1 MENNRI
7 STPWLAAAITLICL
21 LGVLPSSKP
30 ALSAATPW
38 VSTDVAQIRLIGT
51 YRNDDLKIGLHIRL
65 EPGWKTYWRS
75 PGDSGFPTMVD
86 WSGSA
91 NVVKPT
97 LRWPLPKRAVLSGY
111 QSFVYGDEVVL
122 PVSAEVVDRTVP
134 VSLKAAVDYA
144 VCKEVCVPLQADL
157 SLQIEPQTKTA
168 AAADFHAKLIDRY
181 SARVPSRE
189 PHGGFEIG
197 SAVVEQAGGQE
208 RLVVTLKAP
217 DFGDPDVIVEAA
229 SPFSFSAP
237 VVRLEM
243 SGGRAVMSLAVYG
256 GKSGASLVGQ
266 NVTITAYDGERAVER
281 VVLLKQD

>member
-1 MENNRI
+1 M
-7 STPWLAAAITLICL
+7 PWRAAAIILICL
-21 LGVLPSSKP
+21 LGVLQGSKP
-30 ALSAATPW
+30 AFAAATPW
-38 VSTDVAQIRLIGT
+38 ISTDVAQIRLLGS
-51 YRNDDLKIGLHIRL
+51 YRHDDLKIGLHIRL

-91 NVVKPT
+91 NVDNPT

-122 PVSAEVVDRTVP
+122 PVSAEVVDRTAP

-157 SLQIEPQTKTA
+157 SLQIEPQTKPA

-181 SARVPSRE
+181 AARVPTRE
-189 PHGGFEIG
+189 PDDGLEIG
-197 SAVVEQAGGQE
+197 SVVVEQAGGRE

-217 DFGDPDVIVEAA
+217 AFSDPDVIVEAA

-237 VVRLEM
+237 VVTLEK
-243 SGGRAVMSLAVYG
+243 SAGRAVVSLVVHG
-256 GKSGASLVGQ
+256 GKSDASLVGQ

-281 VVLLKQD
+281 VVSLKQD

>member
-1 MENNRI
+1 M
-7 STPWLAAAITLICL
+7 PWRAAAITLICL
-21 LGVLPSSKP
+21 LGVLPGSKP
-30 ALSAATPW
+30 AFAAATPW
-38 VSTDVAQIRLIGT
+38 ISTDVAQIRLIGS
-51 YRNDDLKIGLHIRL
+51 YGNDDLKIGLHIRL

-97 LRWPLPKRAVLSGY
+97 LRWPLPKRTVLSGY

-134 VSLKAAVDYA
+134 VTVKAAVDYA
-144 VCKEVCVPLQADL
+144 VCKEVCVPLQAEL

-168 AAADFHAKLIDRY
+168 AAADYHAKLIDRY
-181 SARVPSRE
+181 LARVPSRD
-189 PHGGFEIG
+189 PHDGLEIG
-197 SAVVEQAGGQE
+197 SGIVEQVGGQE
-208 RLVVTLKAP
+208 RLVVTLRAAA
-217 DFGDPDVIVEAA
+217 FVAPDVIVEAA

-237 VVRLEM
+237 AVRLEK
-243 SGGRAVMSLAVYG
+243 SGDRAVMSLTVHG
-256 GKSGASLVGQ
+256 GKSGHSLVGQ

-281 VVLLKQD
+281 VVSLKQD